1 MVRLAEETM
10 GRKKKLKKLQFK
22 DFQGLILI
30 AGAVVVA
37 YLVSFLAASSL
48 FVVSWDWT
56 AVPMFNAP
64 AAPFTAGMGITLL
77 ISLVVGVAEVMKER
91 K

>member
-1 MVRLAEETM
+1 MKMKE
-10 GRKKKLKKLQFK
+10 KKLQFK

-30 AGAVVVA
+30 AGAVVLL
-37 YLVSFLAASSL
+37 YLASFLVASSL

-56 AVPMFNAP
+56 AVPMFGAP

-77 ISLVVGVAEVMKER
+77 ISIVVGVVEALKDR